1 MIYII
6 EGMDNCGKS
15 TLIDRLVNKNQ
26 NPHRMIVHS
35 VKPPKCQDVEQWSLL
50 HYLGCMREF
59 MELSSRG
66 WDIYLDR
73 SYLGDAVYGPL
84 YRSTD
89 ASWVFDLEKKLKLD
103 EFDISLLVLV
113 GEVSGLVKRD
123 DGLSLSLENLDKERK
138 LFTDVFNKST
148 ICEKTLINVDLDGFS
163 KVDAY

>member
-15 TLIDRLVNKNQ
+15 TLIERLVNKNQ

-35 VKPPKCQDVEQWSLL
+35 VKPPKCQDVERWSLL
-50 HYLGCMREF
+50 HYLECMSEF
-59 MELSSRG
+59 MELSRRG

-84 YRSTD
+84 YRSTG

-113 GEVSGLVKRD
+113 GEVSGLVQRD
-123 DGLSLSLENLDKERK
+123 DGLSLSLENLNKERK
-138 LFTDVFNKST
+138 LFTDGFDKST
-148 ICEKTLINVDLDGFS
+148 IREKTLINVDLDGFG